1 MYINHAG
8 CPAEG
13 QRYYDIRNGECVPC
27 QSTCDSPLT
36 VCGLACSSGCG
47 CPENKFLDTK
57 ANACVVPKDCPQQCE
72 HLSMNYHNVPN
83 FKVYILL
90 KFSLKD
96 CWDGQYYASGES
108 WRCSDGCNTW
118 LVRNI
123 EGLYM

>member
-1 MYINHAG
+1 M
-8 CPAEG
+8 
-13 QRYYDIRNGECVPC
+13 PC

-36 VCGLACSSGCG
+36 LCRLACSSGCG

-83 FKVYILL
+83 FKVYI

-108 WRCSDGCNTW
+108 WRCSDGCNAW
-118 LVRNI
+118 LVRSYVKDLTINHI
-123 EGLYM
+123 LLCYLFYMPLPYLDFIFVV